1 MPLVHVSWNNKT
13 NTWKVEGDERSVRTV
28 LCISNNS
35 LSKDTHTCLTVVHFL
50 TWDPLTGFAN
60 IVHKINFVH
69 TINCTNS
76 SRTLLNGLAELEED
90 IAGSQLALVLEE
102 ELACYKSKR
111 WVWLLGWLAGK
122 YVLLADILDHF
133 IQSLNV

>member
-13 NTWKVEGDERSVRTV
+13 NTWKVEGGERSVRTV

-50 TWDPLTGFAN
+50 LGPLTGFAN

-69 TINCTNS
+69 AINCTNS

-111 WVWLLGWLAGK
+111 WVWLLGWLA
-122 YVLLADILDHF
+122 
-133 IQSLNV
+133 